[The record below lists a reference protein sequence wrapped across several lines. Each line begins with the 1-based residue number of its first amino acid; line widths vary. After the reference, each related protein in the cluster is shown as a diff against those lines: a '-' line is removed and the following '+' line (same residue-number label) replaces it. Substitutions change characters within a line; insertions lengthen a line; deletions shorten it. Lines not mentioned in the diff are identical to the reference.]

1 MCSLAAE
8 CHATEGI
15 HMLRISV
22 VSKGR
27 HREEHTEIG
36 IAILGG
42 CTDWKDQIFHITS
55 SNQGSLNT
63 LRIQRLE
70 SKFCHYLEKCPSKS
84 SESFV
89 GGERVLAA
97 DITSWSLRPPCDVPV
112 VGSSDEWGLGSQDL
126 RFFAKRLSYPEELE
140 LYKNHNYLFV
150 YVYVCCVH
158 AHMCHGMYSGVRGQ
172 PLGVGL
178 TLTDPTQVLDRF
190 GHFSGP
196 QRASFYLLK
205 NTSKRRKQG

>member
-1 MCSLAAE
+1 MNPGASSEWPVSEVLDRNFRARRTTHLAFFFFFFQLRTVPWGFPCVTAGLVPGGRYHMCSLAAE
-8 CHATEGI
+8 CRATEGI

-70 SKFCHYLEKCPSKS
+70 SKFCHYLEKCPLKS

-89 GGERVLAA
+89 GGERC
-97 DITSWSLRPPCDVPV
+97 W
-112 VGSSDEWGLGSQDL
+112 Q
-126 RFFAKRLSYPEELE
+126 
-140 LYKNHNYLFV
+140 
-150 YVYVCCVH
+150 
-158 AHMCHGMYSGVRGQ
+158 
-172 PLGVGL
+172 L
-178 TLTDPTQVLDRF
+178 TLLP
-190 GHFSGP
+190 GH
-196 QRASFYLLK
+196 
-205 NTSKRRKQG
+205 